1 MKLERFREAL
11 LELGN
16 NDAERARALGCSVR
30 TIVRLRAAD
39 LPEPTERLMQQP
51 SLLRALAAD
60 AEAHQQ
66 RISETSARSTN

>member
-1 MKLERFREAL
+1 MKLEKFTEAL
-11 LELGN
+11 QALGK
-16 NDAERARALGCSVR
+16 DDTERAQALGCSVR

-60 AEAHQQ
+60 AEAHRQ
-66 RISETSARSTN
+66 EAEAST